1 MIVKNGRV
9 VNTYYREGYDET
21 RVFVLNSAS
30 KSVTSALV
38 GIAIQRGDI
47 GSADDLLADY
57 LPRVR
62 ELSDPRWQEITLRQ
76 LLTHISG
83 LASTDSER
91 WTAWRSSENWL
102 EYIFALPFA
111 GEPGSGFSYST
122 GNTHLLSAVL
132 QSATGVTLSDFAQA
146 VLFDPMELESAR
158 VDADPQGIGDGG
170 NGIWMTTADMA
181 KFGLLYLNG
190 GQWQEQQL
198 VPAAWVEQSTSAQY
212 ERGGGRA
219 AYGFQW
225 WVRTFGDEKYP
236 AYFAQG
242 HGGQYI
248 LVVPQLAL
256 VVAWNSDYE
265 GATSIYWQMA
275 DAIVNA
281 CFTDAVDSQ
290 YFEHL
295 TKTGE

>member
-1 MIVKNGRV
+1 M
-9 VNTYYREGYDET
+9 
-21 RVFVLNSAS
+21 
-30 KSVTSALV
+30 
-38 GIAIQRGDI
+38 
-47 GSADDLLADY
+47 
-57 LPRVR
+57 
-62 ELSDPRWQEITLRQ
+62 
-76 LLTHISG
+76 
-83 LASTDSER
+83 
-91 WTAWRSSENWL
+91 
-102 EYIFALPFA
+102 
-111 GEPGSGFSYST
+111 
-122 GNTHLLSAVL
+122 L
-132 QSATGVTLSDFAQA
+132 QSATEVTLSDFAQG

-158 VDADPQGIGDGG
+158 VDADPQGIGDKG
-170 NGIWMTTADMA
+170 NGVWMTTADMA
-181 KFGLLYLNG
+181 KFGLLYLNS
-190 GQWQEQQL
+190 GQWQGQQL

>member
-1 MIVKNGRV
+1 M
-9 VNTYYREGYDET
+9 
-21 RVFVLNSAS
+21 
-30 KSVTSALV
+30 
-38 GIAIQRGDI
+38 
-47 GSADDLLADY
+47 
-57 LPRVR
+57 
-62 ELSDPRWQEITLRQ
+62 
-76 LLTHISG
+76 
-83 LASTDSER
+83 
-91 WTAWRSSENWL
+91 
-102 EYIFALPFA
+102 
-111 GEPGSGFSYST
+111 
-122 GNTHLLSAVL
+122 
-132 QSATGVTLSDFAQA
+132 
-146 VLFDPMELESAR
+146 
-158 VDADPQGIGDGG
+158 
-170 NGIWMTTADMA
+170 
-181 KFGLLYLNG
+181 
-190 GQWQEQQL
+190 
-198 VPAAWVEQSTSAQY
+198 EQSTSAQY

-256 VVAWNSDYE
+256 VLAWNSDYE
-265 GATSIYWQMA
+265 GAMSIYWQMA